1 MTGLSLFLVG
11 AVAVSNLGFL
21 AYLLLDRN
29 RRIQPHGGKPP
40 EGKPDAPVETHEPEI
55 PVPQSLVGKSK
66 FNIEDDED
74 IESRIDRLVD
84 NAFDRNIRR
93 IRESMLGD
101 VRLRDVEFDEDKP
114 SVPAIEEN
122 PVNPTVPPV
131 SPAKDPR
138 MTPEQEASAFED
150 VRIEDVEPDSVSP
163 PSATGATMDD
173 IAESIETAMNP
184 EASAEQKIKAG
195 KVLDPL
201 MDTNLMEGLLSY
213 EQIAEGIK
221 SCMTEMLR
229 ADIADKMARRTTKV
243 VKAPKGAKS
252 PSVQVQS
259 KPEVKGPTFR
269 IARNIDDFDP
279 ADLLK

>member
-29 RRIQPHGGKPP
+29 RRIQPSGSKPP
-40 EGKPDAPVETHEPEI
+40 EDKRDAPIETQEPEI

-114 SVPAIEEN
+114 SVPAI
-122 PVNPTVPPV
+122 V
-131 SPAKDPR
+131 
-138 MTPEQEASAFED
+138 
-150 VRIEDVEPDSVSP
+150 
-163 PSATGATMDD
+163 
-173 IAESIETAMNP
+173 AERYT
-184 EASAEQKIKAG
+184 
-195 KVLDPL
+195 
-201 MDTNLMEGLLSY
+201 
-213 EQIAEGIK
+213 
-221 SCMTEMLR
+221 
-229 ADIADKMARRTTKV
+229 
-243 VKAPKGAKS
+243 
-252 PSVQVQS
+252 
-259 KPEVKGPTFR
+259 
-269 IARNIDDFDP
+269 
-279 ADLLK
+279 